1 LHEAGIS
8 ARIAARFGWA
18 KERVSELM
26 KRRALVVANWKMNG
40 QKAGVKALTQALCGK
55 LVATASKEVVI
66 CPPFVYLAQLQ
77 EALVGSSLGLGAQ
90 NLYTEDSGAYT
101 GEIAAPML
109 REFGCDYVIVGHSE
123 RRTLFGEDNAFVAAK
138 FAAALHHGLIPI
150 LCVGES
156 AAEREAGATVTVV
169 TQQLAAVV
177 EQAGARAFLN
187 AVVAYEPVWAIGS
200 GMAASPVSAQVVHKA
215 IRDLVAARDP
225 ETAGQLRILY
235 GGSVNVANAK
245 EFFAQPDIDGA
256 LVGGASLVA
265 EEFIAICAS
274 LD

>member
-1 LHEAGIS
+1 
-8 ARIAARFGWA
+8 
-18 KERVSELM
+18 M

-55 LVATASKEVVI
+55 LVSGPSKEVVI
-66 CPPFVYLAQLQ
+66 CPPFVFLAQLQ
-77 EALVGSSLGLGAQ
+77 EALVGSTLGLGAQ
-90 NLYTEDSGAYT
+90 NLFSEDKGAYT
-101 GEIAAPML
+101 GEVAAPML
-109 REFGCDYVIVGHSE
+109 REFGCDFVIVGHSE
-123 RRTLFGEDNAFVAAK
+123 RRTLFGETDAFVAAK

-156 AAEREAGATVTVV
+156 AAEQEARATVAVV
-169 TQQLAAVV
+169 TRQLEAVI
-177 EQAGARAFLN
+177 EQTGPRAFLR
-187 AVVAYEPVWAIGS
+187 AVVAYEPVWAIGT
-200 GMAASPVSAQVVHKA
+200 GMAATPESAQAVHKA
-215 IRDLVAARDP
+215 IRDLIATRDP
-225 ETAGQLRILY
+225 EAAGKVRILY

-245 EFFAQPDIDGA
+245 QFFAQPDVDGA